1 MNPRDRIPL
10 PAFVR
15 ALPPAGFEARLL
27 GIGARIGAPEM
38 DLLGDY
44 LGLLLAMN
52 DLLNLTAIVLPD
64 AAWERHILDALS
76 LLPELASIPPG
87 ARVADLGS
95 GGGVPALPL
104 ALTRRDLDFTLIEST
119 QKKCAFLEDAASMLG
134 LTNVRVV
141 ALRAETA
148 ARGELRASFAA
159 VTARA
164 VAPLERLVPLAAPL
178 CAPGGRMLLIKG
190 QRADDEL
197 HAAKAALVQTGARH
211 IATRPTP
218 TGRIVVLEKPPS
230 K

>member
-87 ARVADLGS
+87 ARVADSTLKS
-95 GGGVPALPL
+95 PA
-104 ALTRRDLDFTLIEST
+104 RR
-119 QKKCAFLEDAASMLG
+119 
-134 LTNVRVV
+134 
-141 ALRAETA
+141 
-148 ARGELRASFAA
+148 
-159 VTARA
+159 
-164 VAPLERLVPLAAPL
+164 
-178 CAPGGRMLLIKG
+178 
-190 QRADDEL
+190 
-197 HAAKAALVQTGARH
+197 
-211 IATRPTP
+211 
-218 TGRIVVLEKPPS
+218 
-230 K
+230 